1 MKKHLTFFCALFT
14 AFTLQAQ
21 TTISTTTQIGY
32 TAPLI
37 IASAST
43 AATVSVN
50 TSGAAVTWNCANLQQ
65 ESGTPIINYTVSSPA
80 GTAYASDYPKAN
92 WYFTD
97 PALSSVFGHH
107 YYSLTADSLV
117 LWGEHTA
124 GKSYE
129 IYDDP
134 QIDLKLP
141 MSYNGTYANS
151 YSKTSY
157 NANGSIS
164 SSQTGIVTL
173 TYDSYGTL
181 ILPNG
186 TFTNVAR
193 IKKERT
199 NSIGP
204 TTVSYTWYLAATGAQ
219 LMHYETN
226 GGLQVVY
233 NNVASTDIETIK
245 HKDFAV
251 EMFPNPFHDFT
262 TLKVTGNNKLSN
274 GKLIIFNV
282 LGQPVKTL
290 DVINNEVKLERD
302 NLLKG
307 IYFYSLMDNDKTI
320 YSHKLI
326 VE

>member
-1 MKKHLTFFCALFT
+1 MKKHITFFYAML
-14 AFTLQAQ
+14 AVLTLRAQ
-21 TTISTTTQIGY
+21 TTITTTTQIGY

-43 AATVSVN
+43 AASVPIN

-65 ESGTPIINYTVSSPA
+65 ETGTPIINYTVSSPA
-80 GTAYASDYPKAN
+80 GTTYANDYPKAN

-97 PALSSVFGHH
+97 PALTAVFGHH
-107 YYSLTADSLV
+107 YYSLTTDSLV
-117 LWGEHTA
+117 LWGEHTT

-141 MSYNGTYANS
+141 FSYSNVYANS

-157 NANGSIS
+157 NANGSVS
-164 SSQTGIVTL
+164 SSQTGTVTL
-173 TYDSYGTL
+173 TYDGYGTL

-199 NSIGP
+199 NSLGP
-204 TTVSYTWYLAATGAQ
+204 TTVSYTWYSIATGAQ
-219 LMHYETN
+219 LMNYETN

-233 NNVASTDIETIK
+233 NNVASTNINNLQNNNYT
-245 HKDFAV
+245 V
-251 EMFPNPFHDFT
+251 QLFPNPFYDYA
-262 TLKVTGNNKLSN
+262 TLKVRGNNTVNN
-274 GKLIIFNV
+274 GKVVIFNI
-282 LGQPVKTL
+282 LGQPVKT
-290 DVINNEVKLERD
+290 VNIINNEAKIERD

-307 IYFYSLMDNDKTI
+307 IYFYSLIHNDCII
-320 YSHKLI
+320 YSHKFI
-326 VE
+326 IE

>member
-1 MKKHLTFFCALFT
+1 MKKHVTLFCAMVTFI
-14 AFTLQAQ
+14 TLHAQ
-21 TTISTTTQIGY
+21 TTITNTSAIGY
-32 TAPLI
+32 TAPLM

-43 AATVSVN
+43 AATVPVN

-65 ESGTPIINYTVSSPA
+65 EAGTPTINYTVSSPT

-97 PALSSVFGHH
+97 PALTAVFGHH

-124 GKSYE
+124 GKDYD

-141 MSYNGTYANS
+141 FSYSNTYANS

-157 NANGSIS
+157 KANGSVS
-164 SSQTGIVTL
+164 SSQTGTVTL

-199 NSIGP
+199 NSLGP
-204 TTVSYTWYLAATGAQ
+204 TTVSYTWYSIATGAQ
-219 LMHYETN
+219 LMNYGTN

-233 NNVASTDIETIK
+233 NNVASTGINNIQSNDY
-245 HKDFAV
+245 AV
-251 EMFPNPFHDFT
+251 QLFPNPFHDYA
-262 TLKVTGNNKLSN
+262 TLKITSNNTINN
-274 GKLIIFNV
+274 GQLIIFNI
-282 LGQPVKTL
+282 LGQPIKTL
-290 DVINNEVKLERD
+290 KVINNEVKIERD
-302 NLLKG
+302 NLPTG
-307 IYFYSLMDNDKTI
+307 IYFYSLMDNNQLM
-320 YSHKLI
+320 YSQKLI
-326 VE
+326 IE